1 MYSLGRNL
9 SYPPT
14 QHDIWSAV
22 GCFAYNTFRS
32 QLVFGACL
40 EVMQRF
46 EQKNILDWFI
56 EGQAHFGMPR
66 GAKMSLDLNEPK

>member
-1 MYSLGRNL
+1 MFS
-9 SYPPT
+9 
-14 QHDIWSAV
+14 
-22 GCFAYNTFRS
+22 
-32 QLVFGACL
+32 VFGACL